1 MSVIE
6 ATYLW
11 QKRARP
17 ETDKRKLEVALGVH
31 LEEVCEQ
38 LESLELTFCKPI
50 TVPGHM
56 LKAFVE
62 LKSLADVLKNGKA
75 EITGI
80 NPKMFTD
87 SICDQLV
94 TGVGVGYNA
103 TVDIVGAL
111 AEVNR
116 SNWSKFV
123 DGEPIFD
130 ENGKIT
136 KGPNYSKPNLAPFVP
151 TSVHNIPHLEIQ
163 E

>member
-1 MSVIE
+1 MSEIE

-17 ETDKRKLEVALGVH
+17 ETSKRKLEVALGVH
-31 LEEVCEQ
+31 LEEVCEM
-38 LESLELTFCKPI
+38 LEAVCLNIQGEAWQGEQTNAYHYLNKLAKF
-50 TVPGHM
+50 
-56 LKAFVE
+56 LKDG
-62 LKSLADVLKNGKA
+62 SA
-75 EITGI
+75 EITAI

-130 ENGKIT
+130 ENGKVA
-136 KGPNYSKPNLAPFVP
+136 KGPNYSKANMAPFVP
-151 TSVHNIPHLEIQ
+151 ASIHNIPHLEIQ